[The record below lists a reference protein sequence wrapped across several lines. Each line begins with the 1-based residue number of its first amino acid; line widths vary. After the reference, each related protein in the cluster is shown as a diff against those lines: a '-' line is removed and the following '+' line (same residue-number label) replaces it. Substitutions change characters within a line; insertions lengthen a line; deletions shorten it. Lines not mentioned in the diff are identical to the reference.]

1 MAVGLKLNGA
11 EAIYTIAAR
20 ARNSE
25 RGKEDPRT
33 EDRGAAILAERYECL
48 VKILFGLESRS
59 KLKGFA
65 EIDSSAHPDAMPKL
79 RFYLS
84 GNHIRIIAFA
94 L

>member
-1 MAVGLKLNGA
+1 MAAGFKLNGA
-11 EAIYTIAAR
+11 EVIYTITAVLAVASTAKKTR
-20 ARNSE
+20 
-25 RGKEDPRT
+25 RT

-59 KLKGFA
+59 KLKGFTQ
-65 EIDSSAHPDAMPKL
+65 IDSLAHPDAMPKL